1 MSDRDILEI
10 PDSLAWEAGVHHE
23 RERNLRIIQ
32 QLREEATIDC
42 RFSRN
47 FRLGFD
53 DGLKRAADAIR
64 EAP

>member
-1 MSDRDILEI
+1 LSDRNILAI

-32 QLREEATIDC
+32 QLREQATIDC

-47 FRLGFD
+47 FRIGRLD
-53 DGLKRAADAIR
+53 ALERAADAIR

>member
-1 MSDRDILEI
+1 MSDRDILAI
-10 PDSLAWEAGVHHE
+10 PDSLAWQVGVHHE

-32 QLREEATIDC
+32 QICEQATIDC

-53 DGLKRAADAIR
+53 DALERAADAIR
-64 EAP
+64 EAA

>member
-1 MSDRDILEI
+1 MSDRDILAI

-32 QLREEATIDC
+32 QLREQANFDC

-53 DGLKRAADAIR
+53 DALERAADAIR